1 MGCRAEAE
9 SGVARE
15 RSALKKTL
23 TFILALTG
31 RGDRKSRAGY
41 AIVSWGSSR
50 DDGGALDKMKPRES
64 ITRAVEWL
72 NALRIPLPLGGRG
85 ERAAEKYLR
94 RNGYRIV
101 ARNFRA
107 AGAEIDLVAMDGETL
122 VFVEVKT
129 RRTRDAGAPEEAVDE
144 RKQKQIRRAAERFA
158 TRYRAD
164 DGTMRFVIVAIDASG
179 AL

>member
-1 MGCRAEAE
+1 
-9 SGVARE
+9 
-15 RSALKKTL
+15 
-23 TFILALTG
+23 
-31 RGDRKSRAGY
+31 
-41 AIVSWGSSR
+41 
-50 DDGGALDKMKPRES
+50 LDKMSAREALA
-64 ITRAVEWL
+64 RAVAWL
-72 NALRIPLPLGGRG
+72 DSLRVRLPLGRRG

-129 RRTRDAGAPEEAVDE
+129 RRSRDAGAPEEAVDE
-144 RKQKQIRRAAERFA
+144 RKQKQIRRAAELFA

-164 DGTMRFVIVAIDASG
+164 EVTMRFDIIAVDASG
-179 AL
+179 KRLEIELLRNAF

>member
-1 MGCRAEAE
+1 M
-9 SGVARE
+9 SARE
-15 RSALKKTL
+15 AL
-23 TFILALTG
+23 A
-31 RGDRKSRAGY
+31 
-41 AIVSWGSSR
+41 
-50 DDGGALDKMKPRES
+50 
-64 ITRAVEWL
+64 RAVAWL
-72 NALRIPLPLGGRG
+72 DSLRVRLPLGRRG

-129 RRTRDAGAPEEAVDE
+129 RRSREAGAPEEAVDE
-144 RKQKQIRRAAERFA
+144 RKQRRMRRAAELFA

-164 DGTMRFVIVAIDASG
+164 EVTMRFDIIAVDASG
-179 AL
+179 KRLEIELLRNAF